1 MSLSGGLVHGA
12 LPLRRAVHSAV
23 SPLGGLVHGALPV
36 RRAVHSADPRCDAA
50 RLGRRHQVLP
60 QPRLEQAR
68 QGRGTFFVTVDG
80 QSIVMNYYNVQICK
94 SK

>member
-1 MSLSGGLVHGA
+1 MF
-12 LPLRRAVHSAV
+12 RAGRV
-23 SPLGGLVHGALPV
+23 VHGALPV
-36 RRAVHSADPRCDAA
+36 RCAVHSADPRRDAA

-80 QSIVMNYYNVQICK
+80 QTVVMNYYDVQM
-94 SK
+94 